1 MSANRNIRH
10 VSQDDVEVAKQHIIN
25 VIAMKPWIGTLKVR
39 TGEDFEDSKE
49 TRQILREMLEDE
61 MEEIQDKLETCKF
74 LLHAY
79 QVDRLR
85 NNPKYGGDK
94 FKWEN
99 CNAHIAMC
107 EYFRKEGDPVKPVK
121 PVDSAKTTKTKPA
134 NKSAKS
140 GRQAT
145 VKKSTEK
152 KSTETK
158 EKPEHK

>member
-1 MSANRNIRH
+1 MSANRNVRH
-10 VSQDDVEVAKQHIIN
+10 VSQNDVKRAEPHIIEM
-25 VIAMKPWIGTLKVR
+25 IAEKPWLKSLKRR
-39 TGEDFEDSKE
+39 TKKVFEDSKE
-49 TRQILREMLEDE
+49 TRETYRQLLLKEKKELEGD
-61 MEEIQDKLETCKF
+61 IGVLTF

-107 EYFRKEGDPVKPVK
+107 EYLRYEGDPVK
-121 PVDSAKTTKTKPA
+121 PVDSAKTTKTKHA

-145 VKKSTEK
+145 VKKSTE
-152 KSTETK
+152 TK

>member
-1 MSANRNIRH
+1 MSANRNVRH
-10 VSQDDVEVAKQHIIN
+10 VSQDDVKRAEQNIIEM
-25 VIAMKPWIGTLKVR
+25 IAEKPWLKSLKRR
-39 TGEDFEDSKE
+39 TKKVFKDSKD
-49 TRQILREMLEDE
+49 TRDTYRQMLLKEKKE
-61 MEEIQDKLETCKF
+61 LEENIGVLTY

-79 QVDRLR
+79 QVDRLM

-107 EYFRKEGDPVKPVK
+107 EYRRCEDDPVKPVK

-140 GRQAT
+140 GCQETA
-145 VKKSTEK
+145 KKSTET

>member
-1 MSANRNIRH
+1 MSANRNVRH
-10 VSQDDVEVAKQHIIN
+10 VSQDDVKTAEPHIIN
-25 VIAMKPWIGTLKVR
+25 MIAEKPWIKSLKRR
-39 TGEDFEDSKE
+39 TKKVFEDSKE
-49 TRQILREMLEDE
+49 TRDIYRNMLLKEKKE
-61 MEEIQDKLETCKF
+61 LEGNIEVLTH

-107 EYFRKEGDPVKPVK
+107 EYLRDEDDPVK

-145 VKKSTEK
+145 AQKSTE

>member
-10 VSQDDVEVAKQHIIN
+10 VSQDNVEVAKQHIIN
-25 VIAMKPWIGTLKVR
+25 VIATKPWIETLKDR
-39 TGEDFEDSKE
+39 TGEDYKDSKE
-49 TRQILREMLEDE
+49 TRQILRELLEDE

-107 EYFRKEGDPVKPVK
+107 EYLRKKGDPVKPVK

-134 NKSAKS
+134 YKSAKS
-140 GRQAT
+140 ERQAT
-145 VKKSTEK
+145 AKKSTEK
-152 KSTETK
+152 KSTKTK
-158 EKPEHK
+158 DKPEHK